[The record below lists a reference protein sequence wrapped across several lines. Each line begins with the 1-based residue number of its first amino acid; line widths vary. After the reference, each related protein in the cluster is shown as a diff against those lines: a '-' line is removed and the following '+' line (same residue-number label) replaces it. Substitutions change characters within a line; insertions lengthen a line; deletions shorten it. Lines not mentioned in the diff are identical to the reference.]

1 MANPDGSFLGNG
13 WKFPPVFSKE
23 SAAVEMVNAAEDI
36 RESLWILLST
46 APGERVMVP
55 EFGCA
60 LWRMVFEKLDPTT
73 VTEMEELVR
82 RAILNWEP
90 RVDVDAVTVA
100 ADQVVEGLVHIDVA
114 YTIRRINTRSN
125 LVFPFYIN
133 EATMA
138 PPAP

>member
-1 MANPDGSFLGNG
+1 VATSDGLFLGNG

-23 SAAVEMVNAAEDI
+23 SAAVEMVSAADDI

-46 APGERVMVP
+46 SPGERLMVP

-73 VTEMEELVR
+73 ITEMEELVR

-90 RVDVDAVTVA
+90 RVDVDAVTVE
-100 ADQVVEGLVHIDVA
+100 ADPAVEGLVRIDVT

-125 LVFPFYIN
+125 LVFPFYVN
-133 EATMA
+133 EATIA

>member
-1 MANPDGSFLGNG
+1 MANQDGLFLGTG
-13 WKFPPVFSKE
+13 WKFPPVFSRE
-23 SAAVEMVNAAEDI
+23 SAAVEMASAAEDI

-46 APGERVMVP
+46 SPGERVMVP

-60 LWRMVFEKLDPTT
+60 LWRMVFERLDRTT
-73 VTEMEELVR
+73 ITEMEELVR
-82 RAILNWEP
+82 RAILKWEP

-100 ADQVVEGLVHIDVA
+100 ADPGVGGLVHIDVA
-114 YTIRRINTRSN
+114 YTVRHINTRSN

-133 EATMA
+133 EATLA

>member
-1 MANPDGSFLGNG
+1 M
-13 WKFPPVFSKE
+13 V
-23 SAAVEMVNAAEDI
+23 SAADDI

-55 EFGCA
+55 AFGCA

-73 VTEMEELVR
+73 ITEMEELVR

-90 RVDVDAVTVA
+90 RVDVDAVTVT
-100 ADQVVEGLVHIDVA
+100 ADQGVEGLVHIDVA
-114 YTIRRINTRSN
+114 YTIRRINTRTN

-133 EATMA
+133 EATIA
-138 PPAP
+138 PPAS

>member
-1 MANPDGSFLGNG
+1 VANQDGLFLGTG
-13 WKFPPVFSKE
+13 WKFPPVFSRE
-23 SAAVEMVNAAEDI
+23 SAAVEMVSAAEDI

-46 APGERVMVP
+46 SPGERVMVP

-60 LWRMVFEKLDPTT
+60 LWRMVFERLDRTT
-73 VTEMEELVR
+73 ITEMEELVR
-82 RAILNWEP
+82 RAILKWEP

-100 ADQVVEGLVHIDVA
+100 ADPGVGGLVHIDVA
-114 YTIRRINTRSN
+114 YTVRHINTRSN

-133 EATMA
+133 EATLA

>member
-1 MANPDGSFLGNG
+1 MANPDELFLGNG

-23 SAAVEMVNAAEDI
+23 SAAVEMVSAAEDI

-55 EFGCA
+55 KFGCA
-60 LWRMVFEKLDPTT
+60 LWRMVFARLDPTT
-73 VTEMEELVR
+73 ITEMEELVR

-90 RVDVDAVTVA
+90 RVDVDDVTVT
-100 ADQVVEGLVHIDVA
+100 ADPVVQGLVHIDVA

-125 LVFPFYIN
+125 LVYPFYIN
-133 EATMA
+133 EATIA

>member
-1 MANPDGSFLGNG
+1 MANPDGFFLGNG

-60 LWRMVFEKLDPTT
+60 LWRM
-73 VTEMEELVR
+73 
-82 RAILNWEP
+82 AI
-90 RVDVDAVTVA
+90 
-100 ADQVVEGLVHIDVA
+100 
-114 YTIRRINTRSN
+114 
-125 LVFPFYIN
+125 
-133 EATMA
+133 
-138 PPAP
+138 

>member
-1 MANPDGSFLGNG
+1 MAQREPHFLGTG
-13 WKFPPVFSKE
+13 WRFPPAFSME
-23 SAAVEMVNAAEDI
+23 SGGVEMVSAAEDI

-60 LWRMVFEKLDPTT
+60 LWRVVFEKIDVTT
-73 VTEMEELVR
+73 ITEIEELVR

-90 RVDVDAVTVA
+90 RVTVDEVTVESDPTVA
-100 ADQVVEGLVHIDVA
+100 GLVQIHIA

-125 LVFPFYIN
+125 LVYPFYVH
-133 EATMA
+133 EATIA
-138 PPAP
+138 PQAP

>member
-1 MANPDGSFLGNG
+1 MANPDGNFLGTG
-13 WKFPPVFSKE
+13 WSFPPVFLKE
-23 SAAVEMVNAAEDI
+23 SAAVEMVSAAEDI
-36 RESLWILLST
+36 RDSLWILLST

-73 VTEMEELVR
+73 ITEMEELVR

-90 RVDVDAVTVA
+90 RVDVDGVTVA
-100 ADQVVEGLVHIDVA
+100 ADPGLEGLVQIDVA

-133 EATMA
+133 EATIA

>member
-1 MANPDGSFLGNG
+1 MANQDGLFLGTG
-13 WKFPPVFSKE
+13 WKFPPVFSRE
-23 SAAVEMVNAAEDI
+23 SAAVEMVSATEDI

-46 APGERVMVP
+46 SPGERVMVP

-60 LWRMVFEKLDPTT
+60 LWRMVFERLDRTT
-73 VTEMEELVR
+73 ITEMEELVR
-82 RAILNWEP
+82 RAILKWEP

-100 ADQVVEGLVHIDVA
+100 ADPGVEGLVHIDVA
-114 YTIRRINTRSN
+114 YTVRHINTRSN

-133 EATMA
+133 EATLA